1 MLVDDTLC
9 GEDGFGWTCWD
20 GSSLFMETVR
30 ELVVAYKSTGW
41 LVLWRYKTNIACQQ
55 LSICWFFLFTERV
68 GSSLLLCWPLW
79 LLSLCAPFSVSAR
92 MLDYTSIHSFF
103 AIPVRGYPMTGPSS
117 SSASWAYWWACQLCV
132 MTPHDVSG
140 FASNASRS
148 TGVEYCMC

>member
-20 GSSLFMETVR
+20 GSSLFVETVR

-79 LLSLCAPFSVSAR
+79 LLSLCAPFSVSAH
-92 MLDYTSIHSFF
+92 MLDYTSIHSFLRF
-103 AIPVRGYPMTGPSS
+103 QFVAIQWLDRHHPLPVGFTDWRA
-117 SSASWAYWWACQLCV
+117 SSAWWRLMMYPVLHLMLLDLQ
-132 MTPHDVSG
+132 
-140 FASNASRS
+140 
-148 TGVEYCMC
+148 E